1 MSCQTCNSDQIASVG
16 GKCNDMCTVDGPGA
30 LNGEPDYVPE
40 NIGIGGGD
48 YIEFDYCL
56 KCGQMQDD
64 WPKAAPEGD
73 DNDEDE

>member
-48 YIEFDYCL
+48 YIEFSYCL
-56 KCGQMQDD
+56 NCGQIQDT
-64 WPKAAPEGD
+64 WPKEAPASD
-73 DNDEDE
+73 DDDE